1 MPQGAIRMTQI
12 RIVVHGIPYPIP
24 VHKERNGTISRPK
37 NSSQALGKDG
47 IAHVK
52 TQRDPIAAI
61 IVFGWLIGYNFVPI
75 HADYESFLGKASQ

>member
-12 RIVVHGIPYPIP
+12 RIVVHGVLYPVSI
-24 VHKERNGTISRPK
+24 HKERNGTISRIK
-37 NSSQALGKDG
+37 NNSKALGKDG

-52 TQRDPIAAI
+52 ARRDPIAAI
-61 IVFGWLIGYNFVPI
+61 IVFGRLIGHNFVPI